1 MFPLRDDNPTA
12 RMPVVTIALIGACAL
27 VFLWQFQAG
36 GVDLVARRYGLTP
49 GRLFGVAADP
59 YGAASAEMTVLT
71 SMFLHG
77 GFMHLA
83 GNMLFLW
90 IFGDNVEDATGR
102 FRFLLFY
109 LLAGAG
115 AAATQVAVAPA
126 SDIPMIGASGAV
138 SGVLGAYLL
147 LHPRARV
154 LTLVFLGFFI
164 TTIRIRAWVLLAAW
178 FGGQTVSA
186 LAADPGAPGVAWF
199 AHVGGFLAG
208 VLLIPFFKRGG
219 VPWFHDG
226 GPGSDENRR
235 RLPTR
240 LWFRRKKKGPW
251 G

>member
-1 MFPLRDDNPTA
+1 MFPLRDDNPTVRA
-12 RMPVVTIALIGACAL
+12 PVVTLALIGACVL

-36 GVDLVARRYGLTP
+36 GVDTVARLYGLVP
-49 GRLFGVAADP
+49 GRLFGGAADP
-59 YGAASAEMTVLT
+59 PGAAAAPATVLT

-102 FRFLLFY
+102 LRFLAFY

-115 AAATQVAVAPA
+115 AAATQAAMAPHSA
-126 SDIPMIGASGAV
+126 IPMIGASGAV

-147 LHPRARV
+147 LYPRARV

-164 TTIRIRAWVLLAAW
+164 TTIRIRAWVLLVVW
-178 FGGQTVSA
+178 FAGQA
-186 LAADPGAPGVAWF
+186 LPALTTPPGSPGVAWF

-208 VLLIPFFKRGG
+208 VLLIPLFKREG
-219 VPWFHDG
+219 VSWFNDG
-226 GPGSDENRR
+226 GFRSSEHRG
-235 RLPTR
+235 RLPAR
-240 LWFRRKKKGPW
+240 MWFRRKGPW